1 MLNLSTVSMR
11 AVKAEYDE
19 RVAINQQLL
28 GYLRTG
34 MAKEYAE
41 LAVGFSS
48 PSGNRLATNYGLAKD
63 ILEAN
68 WPDSLHK
75 LGMALFTCAPSE
87 IYSVITTDPLP
98 MVDGDICIEMAMM
111 LRPQEIWPIS
121 AEIVW
126 ACALVDSALEELTAN
141 QKLSEFMAGAATAG
155 SGSDFLF
162 DQHREL
168 QAPVNALAKKGKE
181 EAVRQEV
188 RPGLITY
195 LWADS
200 FARELY
206 RKKSL
211 E

>member
-11 AVKAEYDE
+11 AVKSDYDE

-28 GYLRTG
+28 GYLRSG
-34 MAKEYAE
+34 MAEEYAE

-48 PSGNRLATNYGLAKD
+48 PSGNRLATNYGLAKE

-68 WPDSLHK
+68 QSEALLK
-75 LGMALFTCAPSE
+75 LGQALFGCAPAD
-87 IYSVITTDPLP
+87 IYGVITSSPLP
-98 MVDGDICIEMAMM
+98 ALDADIAIEMAMM

-121 AEIVW
+121 AEIEW
-126 ACALVDSALEELTAN
+126 ACALVESALDESVAN
-141 QKLSEFMAGAATAG
+141 QKLTDFMKGAADAGVGSEF
-155 SGSDFLF
+155 LF
-162 DQHREL
+162 NQHRDL
-168 QAPVNALAKKGKE
+168 QAAMNALAKKGKE

-206 RKKSL
+206 RKKSVG
-211 E
+211 